1 MIKIHEFDK
10 CELSG
15 SGYGGKGGSKKGILL
30 NGEKWL
36 LKYPK
41 STKSMNVEGI
51 SYSTTP
57 LSEYLGS
64 HIYASIGIDVHDTLL
79 GIADEK
85 VVVAC
90 KDFRKRN
97 EDIFDFNIIK
107 NDYEKIIEE
116 GREKLSNSIDLKSG
130 HDFAETLLVINNN
143 NRFKK
148 LPKLKMRFWDM
159 FIVDAFIGNHDR
171 NDGNWGIIF
180 NNLTSDI
187 SMAPVFDNG
196 ASFTNKSSIERMKM
210 ILSDDKRFIQ
220 SAYESVT
227 SVYRINGVQI
237 NPLKFIEHMENVDCN
252 EAVLRIVP
260 NIDMNKIKEIFDNIP
275 EEYDGY
281 VIMDKVQKEFYLKLL
296 EYRYENVLLPVY
308 EKLKG
313 IINENNNI

>member
-1 MIKIHEFDK
+1 MIKIYDFDK

-15 SGYGGKGGSKKGILL
+15 ISYDGLGGSKKGILID
-30 NGEKWL
+30 GEYWF

-64 HIYASIGIDVHDTLL
+64 HIYASIGIDTHKTLL

-90 KDFRKRN
+90 KDFMKDN
-97 EDIFDFNIIK
+97 TIFLNFNMLK
-107 NDYEKIIEE
+107 NDYEKIIED
-116 GREKLSNSIDLKSG
+116 GRDKLSSLSDLKSG
-130 HDFAETLLVINNN
+130 HDFDETLLIINNN
-143 NRFKK
+143 SRFKTNK
-148 LPKLKMRFWDM
+148 ELKARFWDM

-171 NDGNWGIIF
+171 NNGNWGVFF
-180 NNLTSDI
+180 NKETKKIELT
-187 SMAPVFDNG
+187 PVFDNG
-196 ASFTNKSSIERMKM
+196 ASFTNKSSVERIKM

-227 SVYRINGVQI
+227 SVYRINGIQI

-260 NIDMNKIKEIFDNIP
+260 NINMEKIKEIFDSIP
-275 EEYDGY
+275 EEYNGY
-281 VIMDKVQKEFYLKLL
+281 IIMDKVQKEFYLKLL
-296 EYRYENVLLPVY
+296 EYRYENVLLPLY
-308 EKLKG
+308 EKLNK
-313 IINENNNI
+313 IN

>member
-15 SGYGGKGGSKKGILL
+15 ITYDGLGGSKKGILID
-30 NGEKWL
+30 GEYWF

-41 STKSMNVEGI
+41 CIKSMNVEGLT
-51 SYSTTP
+51 YSTTP

-64 HIYASIGIDVHDTLL
+64 HVYASIGIDVHDTLL

-90 KDFRKRN
+90 KDFMKDN
-97 EDIFDFNIIK
+97 TVLMNFNMLK
-107 NDYEKIIEE
+107 NDYEKVIED
-116 GREKLSNSIDLKSG
+116 GREKLSLLSDLKSN
-130 HDFAETLLVINNN
+130 HDWEETLFIINNST
-143 NRFKK
+143 RFKANIE
-148 LPKLKMRFWDM
+148 LKKRFWDM
-159 FIVDAFIGNHDR
+159 FIIDALIGNHDR
-171 NDGNWGIIF
+171 NNGNWGVF
-180 NNLTSDI
+180 FDKAAKEETLT
-187 SMAPVFDNG
+187 PVFDNG

-260 NIDMNKIKEIFDNIP
+260 NIDMEKIKEIFDNTP
-275 EEYDGY
+275 EEYNGY
-281 VIMDKVQKEFYLKLL
+281 VIMHKVQKEFYLKLL

-313 IINENNNI
+313 KQYERN